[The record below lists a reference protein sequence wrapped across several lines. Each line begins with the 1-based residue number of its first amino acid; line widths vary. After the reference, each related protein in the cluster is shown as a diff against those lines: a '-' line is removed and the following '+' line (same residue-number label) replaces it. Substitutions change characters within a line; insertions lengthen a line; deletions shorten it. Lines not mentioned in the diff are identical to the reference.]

1 MVPANRK
8 DWLAGWISPTGCP
21 DTDGD
26 WDQNTASRQ
35 NWTRRHGL
43 LALMLLRPTL
53 GKGAN
58 EKKEKKVEKEGR
70 RGPSLSLTEGVRVEA
85 RPQLPACLP
94 LLLWL
99 LLPMSSLGAT
109 PSSAQQQPDSTAM
122 LTFQDPRCLN
132 DYLPLLHQA
141 LLEK

>member
-1 MVPANRK
+1 
-8 DWLAGWISPTGCP
+8 
-21 DTDGD
+21 
-26 WDQNTASRQ
+26 
-35 NWTRRHGL
+35 
-43 LALMLLRPTL
+43 MLLRPTL

-58 EKKEKKVEKEGR
+58 EIKEEGKRKKEGGGGGGWQG
-70 RGPSLSLTEGVRVEA
+70 RGPSLSLTGGVRVEA
-85 RPQLPACLP
+85 GPQLPAYLP

-99 LLPMSSLGAT
+99 LLPISSLGAT
-109 PSSAQQQPDSTAM
+109 PSSAQQQPDSTAT

>member
-1 MVPANRK
+1 MV
-8 DWLAGWISPTGCP
+8 
-21 DTDGD
+21 
-26 WDQNTASRQ
+26 
-35 NWTRRHGL
+35 
-43 LALMLLRPTL
+43 LRPKL

-58 EKKEKKVEKEGR
+58 EKKEEEEEREKQGVVDEGR
-70 RGPSLSLTEGVRVEA
+70 LE
-85 RPQLPACLP
+85 LPVYLP
-94 LLLWL
+94 VLLWL